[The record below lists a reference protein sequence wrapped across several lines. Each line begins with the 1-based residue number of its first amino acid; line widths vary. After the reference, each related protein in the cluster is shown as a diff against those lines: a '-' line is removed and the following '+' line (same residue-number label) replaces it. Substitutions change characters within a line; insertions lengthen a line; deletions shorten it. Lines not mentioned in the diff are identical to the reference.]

1 MLAMRARGQKILICP
16 LARASRIP
24 YNLIMMIQTPIFI
37 ERIAFSIIN
46 RTPIFF
52 FESRI
57 AMIPY
62 FIAKFL
68 DRRPGNIF
76 AELRRAIMENSD
88 HLD

>member
-1 MLAMRARGQKILICP
+1 
-16 LARASRIP
+16 
-24 YNLIMMIQTPIFI
+24 MMIQTPIFI
-37 ERIAFSIIN
+37 ERLAFSIID
-46 RTPIFF
+46 RTPISF
-52 FESRI
+52 FESRF